1 MAFNGSM
8 MRLLGGGRLVNLGVA
23 AEQSVRRLAT
33 GTLNVTVRDALNAA
47 LDEEIARDE
56 RVFLIGEEVAQYDG
70 AYKISKGLWKKY
82 GDHRVWDTPITEMGM
97 AGLSVGA
104 AMNGLRP
111 ICEFMSF
118 NFSMQ
123 GIDHI
128 INSAAKAHYMTAGK
142 YHVPIVFRGANG
154 AAVGVAQQH
163 SQDFCAWFMN
173 VPGLKV
179 VVPYDCED
187 ARGLLKSAV
196 RDDNPVVCL
205 ENEILYG
212 MKFPVSP
219 EAQSPD
225 FLIPF
230 GKAKIQRP
238 GKDITIVSVGIGV
251 DISLKGA
258 EELSKAGIDCEVIN
272 LRTLRPL
279 DFATVKESVMKTNHL
294 VTVECGWPNC
304 GVGAEISARVSESDA
319 FGFLDAPI
327 LRVTGVDVPMPY
339 AAPLEAAALPRPQ
352 DVVTMVKRCLNKQ

>member
-1 MAFNGSM
+1 MAVNGC
-8 MRLLGGGRLVNLGVA
+8 MRLLRNGLTSACAL
-23 AEQSVRRLAT
+23 EQSVRRLAS

-47 LDEEIARDE
+47 LDEEIKRDD

-82 GDHRVWDTPITEMGM
+82 GDGRIWDTPITEMAI

-111 ICEFMSF
+111 ICEFMSM

-128 INSAAKAHYMTAGK
+128 INSAAKAHYMSAGRF
-142 YHVPIVFRGANG
+142 HVPIVFRGANG

-163 SQDFCAWFMN
+163 SQDFTAWFMHC
-173 VPGLKV
+173 PGVKV

-187 ARGLLKSAV
+187 ARGLLKAA
-196 RDDNPVVCL
+196 
-205 ENEILYG
+205 NEILYG

-225 FLIPF
+225 FVLPF
-230 GKAKIQRP
+230 GQAKIQRP
-238 GKDITIVSVGIGV
+238 GKDITIVSLSIGV
-251 DISLKGA
+251 DVSLHA
-258 EELSKAGIDCEVIN
+258 ADELAKSGIDCEVIN
-272 LRTLRPL
+272 LRCVRPL
-279 DFATVKESVMKTNHL
+279 DFQTVKDSVIKTKHL
-294 VTVECGWPNC
+294 VTVESGWPNC
-304 GVGAEISARVSESDA
+304 GVGAEISARVTESDA
-319 FGFLDAPI
+319 FGYLDGPI

-339 AAPLEAAALPRPQ
+339 AQPLETAALPQPA
-352 DVVTMVKRCLNKQ
+352 DVVKMVKKCLNVQ

>member
-1 MAFNGSM
+1 MAVNGC
-8 MRLLGGGRLVNLGVA
+8 MRLLRGGLANVCAV
-23 AEQSVRRLAT
+23 EQSVRRLAS

-47 LDEEIARDE
+47 LDEEIKHDD

-70 AYKISKGLWKKY
+70 AYKISKGLWKKW
-82 GDHRVWDTPITEMGM
+82 GDGRVWDTPITEMAI

-104 AMNGLRP
+104 AMSGLRP

-128 INSAAKAHYMTAGK
+128 INSAAKAHYMSAGR

-163 SQDFCAWFMN
+163 SQDFSAWFMHC
-173 VPGLKV
+173 PGVKV

-196 RDDNPVVCL
+196 RDDNPVMCL

-225 FLIPF
+225 FLIPI

-238 GKDITIVSVGIGV
+238 GKDITVVSLSIGV
-251 DISLKGA
+251 DVSLHA
-258 EELSKAGIDCEVIN
+258 ADELAKSGIECEVIN
-272 LRTLRPL
+272 LRSLRPL
-279 DFATVKESVMKTNHL
+279 DFDLIKESVMKTHHL

-304 GVGAEISARVSESDA
+304 GVGSEISARVSESDA
-319 FGFLDAPI
+319 FGYLDGPI

-339 AAPLEAAALPRPQ
+339 AAPLETAALPQPA
-352 DVVTMVKRCLNKQ
+352 DVVKMVKKCLNVQ